1 MEEGEGLVSRLVPLA
16 LTTCTLCNYSCSP
29 IRLQN
34 GLWNVIL
41 TAVTHKR
48 DPTHLQKMMAVAAD
62 PRGATRA
69 EISYA
74 LAEINLEITGYFG
87 NQVEIS

>member
-1 MEEGEGLVSRLVPLA
+1 MSVFA
-16 LTTCTLCNYSCSP
+16 
-29 IRLQN
+29 
-34 GLWNVIL
+34 
-41 TAVTHKR
+41 
-48 DPTHLQKMMAVAAD
+48 
-62 PRGATRA
+62 RGPTRA